1 MLPRLYLTRGAACQ
15 LKEFDRLDQAFLQLY
30 LQQGAARIA
39 IYLPLII
46 TVSLIEV
53 DGVTAG

>member
-1 MLPRLYLTRGAACQ
+1 VLYSVVGVACQ
-15 LKEFDRLDQAFLQLY
+15 FKEFDRLDKAFLQLY
-30 LQQGAARIA
+30 LQQGAARVA
-39 IYLPLII
+39 LYLTLII